1 MAKIFNPTKSPFGVR
16 LPGNAKAFIRPGE
29 TVDLELDAD
38 QLAKLE
44 RRGCVTQNALQKMS
58 EKEIQVSDT
67 FAHEFIAD
75 LNRLQSQSVK
85 SDNEGVLT
93 NGQSLDLAFLSD
105 DELRVMAKAKGLK
118 LHHKT
123 GRAKLI
129 EALEL

>member
-1 MAKIFNPTKSPFGVR
+1 MAKISNPTKSPFGVR
-16 LPGNAKAFIRPGE
+16 LTGNVKAFIRPGE

-38 QLAKLE
+38 QLANLE
-44 RRGCVTQNALQKMS
+44 KRGCVVQS
-58 EKEIQVSDT
+58 EKVMQVSDT

-75 LNRLQSQSVK
+75 LNRLQGQSVK

-105 DELRVMAKAKGLK
+105 DELRAMAKAKGLK

-123 GRAKLI
+123 GRAKLL
-129 EALEL
+129 EAMEL

>member
-44 RRGCVTQNALQKMS
+44 RRGCVVS
-58 EKEIQVSDT
+58 EIGIQTSDT

-75 LNRLQSQSVK
+75 LNRLQSQSVR
-85 SDNEGVLT
+85 SDNDDTIQTAMVD
-93 NGQSLDLAFLSD
+93 QLASLSD
-105 DELRVMAKAKGLK
+105 DELRAMAKAKGLK

>member
-44 RRGCVTQNALQKMS
+44 RRGCVVSS
-58 EKEIQVSDT
+58 EKVTQVSDT

>member
-16 LPGNAKAFIRPGE
+16 LPGNVKSFIRPGE
-29 TVDLELDAD
+29 TVDLELDSG
-38 QLAKLE
+38 QLAKLKKC
-44 RRGCVTQNALQKMS
+44 GCVVS
-58 EKEIQVSDT
+58 EIGIQTSDT

-93 NGQSLDLAFLSD
+93 NGQSLDPAFMTD
-105 DELRVMAKAKGLK
+105 DELRDMAKAKGLK

-123 GRAKLI
+123 GRAKLL

>member
-16 LPGNAKAFIRPGE
+16 LPGNVKAFIRPGE
-29 TVDLELDAD
+29 TVDLDLDSE

-44 RRGCVTQNALQKMS
+44 RHGCVVS
-58 EKEIQVSDT
+58 ENDIQISDT

-75 LNRLQSQSVK
+75 LNRLQGQSVK

-93 NGQSLDLAFLSD
+93 NGQSLDLAFKTD
-105 DELRVMAKAKGLK
+105 DELRDMAKAKGLK

-123 GRAKLI
+123 GRAKLL

>member
-16 LPGNAKAFIRPGE
+16 LPGNVKAFIRPGE
-29 TVDLELDAD
+29 TVDLDLDSE
-38 QLAKLE
+38 QLTKLE
-44 RRGCVTQNALQKMS
+44 KRGCVVQS
-58 EKEIQVSDT
+58 EKVTQVSDIDLS
-67 FAHEFIAD
+67 EYAD
-75 LNRLQSQSVK
+75 
-85 SDNEGVLT
+85 GVLT
-93 NGQSLDLAFLSD
+93 NGQSLDLASMTD

>member
-16 LPGNAKAFIRPGE
+16 LPGNVKSFIRPSE

-44 RRGCVTQNALQKMS
+44 RRGCVVQS
-58 EKEIQVSDT
+58 EKVMQVSDT

-75 LNRLQSQSVK
+75 LNRLQGQSVK

-105 DELRVMAKAKGLK
+105 DELRAMAKAKGLN
-118 LHHKT
+118 LHHRA

>member
-16 LPGNAKAFIRPGE
+16 LPGNVKAFIRPGA
-29 TVDLELDAD
+29 TVEIDLDQD

-44 RRGCVTQNALQKMS
+44 RRGCVVS
-58 EKEIQVSDT
+58 ETYTPFSDT

-75 LNRLQSQSVK
+75 INRLQNSNPDPIATAMVDQ
-85 SDNEGVLT
+85 
-93 NGQSLDLAFLSD
+93 LASLSD
-105 DELRVMAKAKGLK
+105 DELRAMAKAKGLN

-129 EALEL
+129 EALGV

>member
-29 TVDLELDAD
+29 TVDLELDSD
-38 QLAKLE
+38 QLDKLE
-44 RRGCVTQNALQKMS
+44 KRGCEVS
-58 EKEIQVSDT
+58 EKVKQVSDT

-75 LNRLQSQSVK
+75 LNRLQGQSE
-85 SDNEGVLT
+85 NAILT
-93 NGQSLDLAFLSD
+93 NGQSLDLASMTD
-105 DELRVMAKAKGLK
+105 DELRAMAKAKGLN

>member
-16 LPGNAKAFIRPGE
+16 LPGNVKAFIRPGE
-29 TVDLELDAD
+29 TVDLDLDAD

-44 RRGCVTQNALQKMS
+44 KRGCVVS
-58 EKEIQVSDT
+58 ETSEIGIQTSDT

-93 NGQSLDLAFLSD
+93 NGQSLDPAFMTD
-105 DELRVMAKAKGLK
+105 DELRAIAKAKGLN

-123 GRAKLI
+123 GRAKLL

>member
-16 LPGNAKAFIRPGE
+16 LPGNVKAFIRPGE
-29 TVDLELDAD
+29 TVDLDLDSE

-44 RRGCVTQNALQKMS
+44 KRGCVVQS
-58 EKEIQVSDT
+58 EKVMQVSDT

-75 LNRLQSQSVK
+75 LNRLQGQSVK
-85 SDNEGVLT
+85 SDNEGVLA

-105 DELRVMAKAKGLK
+105 DELRAMAKAKGLN

-123 GRAKLI
+123 GRAKLL

>member
-1 MAKIFNPTKSPFGVR
+1 MAKIFNPTKTPFGVR
-16 LPGNAKAFIRPGE
+16 LPGNVKAFIRPGE
-29 TVDLELDAD
+29 TVDLDLDSE
-38 QLAKLE
+38 QLTKLE
-44 RRGCVTQNALQKMS
+44 KRGCVVQS
-58 EKEIQVSDT
+58 EKVTQVSDT

-105 DELRVMAKAKGLK
+105 DELRAMAKAKGLK

-123 GRAKLI
+123 GRAKLL

>member
-16 LPGNAKAFIRPGE
+16 LPGNVKAFIRPGE
-29 TVDLELDAD
+29 TVDLDLDSE

-44 RRGCVTQNALQKMS
+44 KRGCVVQS
-58 EKEIQVSDT
+58 EKVIQTSDT
-67 FAHEFIAD
+67 FAQTQF
-75 LNRLQSQSVK
+75 VK
-85 SDNEGVLT
+85 SDNDGVLT

-123 GRAKLI
+123 GRAKLL

>member
-29 TVDLELDAD
+29 TVEIDLDQD

-44 RRGCVTQNALQKMS
+44 RRGCVVQS
-58 EKEIQVSDT
+58 EKVIQTSDT

-93 NGQSLDLAFLSD
+93 NGQSLDLASMTD
-105 DELRVMAKAKGLK
+105 DELRDMAKAKGLK

-123 GRAKLI
+123 GRAKLL

>member
-44 RRGCVTQNALQKMS
+44 RRGCVVS
-58 EKEIQVSDT
+58 EIGIQTSDT

-75 LNRLQSQSVK
+75 LNRLQSQSVR

-93 NGQSLDLAFLSD
+93 NGQSLDLDSMTD
-105 DELRVMAKAKGLK
+105 DELRAMAKAKGLK

-123 GRAKLI
+123 GRAKLL

>member
-16 LPGNAKAFIRPGE
+16 LPGNVKAFIRPGE
-29 TVDLELDAD
+29 TVDLDLDSE

-44 RRGCVTQNALQKMS
+44 RHGCVVS
-58 EKEIQVSDT
+58 ENDIQISDT

-75 LNRLQSQSVK
+75 LNRLQGQ
-85 SDNEGVLT
+85 SDNEDAIQDAMVDQIASLT
-93 NGQSLDLAFLSD
+93 D
-105 DELRVMAKAKGLK
+105 DELRDMAKAKGLK

-123 GRAKLI
+123 GRAKLL

>member
-16 LPGNAKAFIRPGE
+16 LPGNVKSFIRPGE

-38 QLAKLE
+38 QLAKLKK
-44 RRGCVTQNALQKMS
+44 RGCEVS
-58 EKEIQVSDT
+58 EKVTQVSDT

-75 LNRLQSQSVK
+75 LNRLQGQ
-85 SDNEGVLT
+85 SDNDDTIQDAMVDQIASLT
-93 NGQSLDLAFLSD
+93 D

>member
-16 LPGNAKAFIRPGE
+16 LPGNVKSFIRPGE

-38 QLAKLE
+38 QLAKLKK
-44 RRGCVTQNALQKMS
+44 RGCEVS
-58 EKEIQVSDT
+58 EKVTQVSDT

-75 LNRLQSQSVK
+75 LNRLQGL
-85 SDNEGVLT
+85 SDNDDTIQDAMVDQIASLT
-93 NGQSLDLAFLSD
+93 D
-105 DELRVMAKAKGLK
+105 DELRAMAKYKGLK

-123 GRAKLI
+123 GRAKLL

>member
-29 TVDLELDAD
+29 TVDLDLDSE

-44 RRGCVTQNALQKMS
+44 KRGCVVS
-58 EKEIQVSDT
+58 EIGIQTSDT

-75 LNRLQSQSVK
+75 LNRLQGQ
-85 SDNEGVLT
+85 SDNDDTIQDAMVDQIASLT
-93 NGQSLDLAFLSD
+93 D
-105 DELRVMAKAKGLK
+105 DELRAMAKAKGLK

-123 GRAKLI
+123 GRAKLL

>member
-29 TVDLELDAD
+29 TVDLELDTD

-44 RRGCVTQNALQKMS
+44 RRGCVVSDGLECIPGAVHIVS
-58 EKEIQVSDT
+58 EKVTQVPDTIQTAMANQVDS
-67 FAHEFIAD
+67 
-75 LNRLQSQSVK
+75 
-85 SDNEGVLT
+85 LT
-93 NGQSLDLAFLSD
+93 DG
-105 DELRVMAKAKGLK
+105 ELRAMAKHKGLK

>member
-16 LPGNAKAFIRPGE
+16 LPGNVKAFIRPGE

-44 RRGCVTQNALQKMS
+44 KRGCVVQS
-58 EKEIQVSDT
+58 EKVMQVSDT

-75 LNRLQSQSVK
+75 LNRLQGQSVK

-105 DELRVMAKAKGLK
+105 DELRVMAKGKGLK
-118 LHHKT
+118 LHHKS
-123 GRAKLI
+123 GRAKLL

>member
-16 LPGNAKAFIRPGE
+16 LPGNVKSFIRPGE

-38 QLAKLE
+38 QLAKLKK
-44 RRGCVTQNALQKMS
+44 RGCEVS
-58 EKEIQVSDT
+58 EKVTQVSDT

-93 NGQSLDLAFLSD
+93 NGQSLDLASMTD
-105 DELRVMAKAKGLK
+105 GELRAMAKHKGLN

>member
-16 LPGNAKAFIRPGE
+16 LPGNVKSFIRPGE

-38 QLAKLE
+38 QLAKLKK
-44 RRGCVTQNALQKMS
+44 RGCEVS
-58 EKEIQVSDT
+58 EKVTQVSDT

-75 LNRLQSQSVK
+75 LNRLQGQ
-85 SDNEGVLT
+85 SDNDDTIQTAMANQVNSLT
-93 NGQSLDLAFLSD
+93 D

>member
-16 LPGNAKAFIRPGE
+16 LPGNVKSFIRPGE
-29 TVDLELDAD
+29 TVSLDLDAA

-44 RRGCVTQNALQKMS
+44 KRGCVVQS
-58 EKEIQVSDT
+58 EKVMQVSDT

-75 LNRLQSQSVK
+75 LNRLQGQSVK

-105 DELRVMAKAKGLK
+105 DELRVMAKTKGLK

>member
-16 LPGNAKAFIRPGE
+16 LPGNVKAFIRPSE
-29 TVDLELDAD
+29 TVDLELDVD

-44 RRGCVTQNALQKMS
+44 KRGCEVS
-58 EKEIQVSDT
+58 EKVMQVSDT

-75 LNRLQSQSVK
+75 LNRLQGQSVK

-105 DELRVMAKAKGLK
+105 DELRAMAKYKGLK
-118 LHHKT
+118 LHHKS
-123 GRAKLI
+123 GRAKLL

>member
-29 TVDLELDAD
+29 TVDLDLDSE

-44 RRGCVTQNALQKMS
+44 KRGCVVS
-58 EKEIQVSDT
+58 EKVTQVSDT

-75 LNRLQSQSVK
+75 LNRLQTQSVK
-85 SDNEGVLT
+85 SDNDGVLT
-93 NGQSLDLAFLSD
+93 NGQSLDLAFMTD
-105 DELRVMAKAKGLK
+105 DELRAIAKAKGLK

>member
-1 MAKIFNPTKSPFGVR
+1 MAKIFNPTKSPLGVR
-16 LPGNAKAFIRPGE
+16 LPGNVKAFIRPGE
-29 TVDLELDAD
+29 TVDLELDSE

-44 RRGCVTQNALQKMS
+44 RRGCEASEKVTQT
-58 EKEIQVSDT
+58 SDT

-75 LNRLQSQSVK
+75 LNRLQGQFIK
-85 SDNEGVLT
+85 ADNEGVLT

-105 DELRVMAKAKGLK
+105 DELRAMAKDKGLK

-123 GRAKLI
+123 GRAKLL

>member
-16 LPGNAKAFIRPGE
+16 LPGNVKSFIRPGE
-29 TVDLELDAD
+29 TVSLDLDAA

-44 RRGCVTQNALQKMS
+44 KRGCEVS
-58 EKEIQVSDT
+58 EKVTQVSDT

-75 LNRLQSQSVK
+75 LNMLQGQSVK

-93 NGQSLDLAFLSD
+93 NGQSLDLAFRSD
-105 DELRVMAKAKGLK
+105 DELRVMAKTKGLK